1 MKLQVLIW
9 AMLVK
14 CKHFT
19 VSKLCKQRP
28 VTNIRCVHVLVCVE
42 LLSHV

>member
-14 CKHFT
+14 CKGPM
-19 VSKLCKQRP
+19 SKLCKQRL
-28 VTNIRCVHVLVCVE
+28 VTNIRCVHALVCVE